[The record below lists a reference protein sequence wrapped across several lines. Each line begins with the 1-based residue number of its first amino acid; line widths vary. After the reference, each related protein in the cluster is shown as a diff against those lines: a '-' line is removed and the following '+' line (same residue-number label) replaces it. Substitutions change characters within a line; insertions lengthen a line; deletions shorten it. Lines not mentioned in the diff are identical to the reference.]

1 MVPAVVEN
9 PTGKGGD
16 REAVSQSRP
25 HCREVLAV
33 GFRASVS
40 PLASGLRSPSP
51 TLAPDASHPCSP
63 CFVGLCGWGLGL
75 EGRQVSL
82 RFWVCHEKLKDDSLV
97 LKNRKPFLARQA
109 GFTPPG
115 KQPRVGENPSLDHC
129 GKPPDGSRRK
139 PPLGHPR
146 NNKHTS

>member
-9 PTGKGGD
+9 PTG
-16 REAVSQSRP
+16 REETERPSVSQGHAAQRFP
-25 HCREVLAV
+25 LWDLEP
-33 GFRASVS
+33 ASVPGLIVS
-40 PLASGLRSPSP
+40 GVPPLH
-51 TLAPDASHPCSP
+51 SHPMPPTRCSP
-63 CFVGLCGWGLGL
+63 CVVGLCRWGLGL
-75 EGRQVSL
+75 EGCQVSL

-97 LKNRKPFLARQA
+97 LKNRKPFLARQS
-109 GFTPPG
+109 GFTPPA